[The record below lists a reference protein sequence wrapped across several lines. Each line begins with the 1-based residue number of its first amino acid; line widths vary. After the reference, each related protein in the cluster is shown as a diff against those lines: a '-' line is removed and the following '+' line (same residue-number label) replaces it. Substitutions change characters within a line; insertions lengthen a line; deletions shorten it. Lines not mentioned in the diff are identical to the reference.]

1 MLIKSSKMSQP
12 KDEKLYDKAKDIVY
26 KQYDKPSAY
35 RSGALVKK
43 YKELYKEKHGSGS
56 AYEGKKTEKGLTR
69 WYKEDWKDVN
79 PDKSDKSY
87 PVYRPTKRISKD
99 TPKTADEISK
109 KRLKEQSELKQKY
122 KGKKNLPKF

>member
-1 MLIKSSKMSQP
+1 MSQP
-12 KDEKLYDKAKDIVY
+12 KDDKLYDKAKGIVY

-43 YKELYKEKHGSGS
+43 YKELYKEKYGSGS

-79 PDKSDKSY
+79 PDKTDKSY
-87 PVYRPTKRISKD
+87 PTYRPTKRISKD